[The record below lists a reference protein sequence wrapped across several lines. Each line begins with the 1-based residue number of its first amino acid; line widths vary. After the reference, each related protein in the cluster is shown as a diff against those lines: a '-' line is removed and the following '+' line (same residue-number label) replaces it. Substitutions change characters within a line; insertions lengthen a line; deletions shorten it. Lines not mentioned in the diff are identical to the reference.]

1 MLTRE
6 QAAALEAVLD
16 RRIGL
21 SSGELEPDVL
31 AQLGELGLLDAGRR
45 AEGEAAVAD
54 VAAGRA
60 FTWGT
65 AHLTHGDLLDAFT
78 AHCADEL
85 DDVEV
90 EESTR
95 TLLVARW
102 RRETSRVELRAGLV
116 RVERLAS
123 ETPTLL
129 VADAGND
136 GEAGALVQSYLDD
149 AELRA
154 RVLVFDPDRLEKTGA
169 VRSSLFVYFEWF
181 LRDVYGVKVLPA
193 PAFTR
198 GLIDRGIISLGMG

>member
-16 RRIGL
+16 GRIGL
-21 SSGELEPDVL
+21 RPDELAP
-31 AQLGELGLLDAGRR
+31 ELRTALDDAGLLDPARHGE
-45 AEGEAAVAD
+45 AEAAVAESA
-54 VAAGRA
+54 VARA
-60 FTWGT
+60 FTWG
-65 AHLTHGDLLDAFT
+65 AARLTHGELLQAFA
-78 AHCADEL
+78 AHCADDL
-85 DDVEV
+85 DDVVV
-90 EESTR
+90 EESTP

-116 RVERLAS
+116 GVGRLAS

-129 VADAGND
+129 VADAGD
-136 GEAGALVQSYLDD
+136 DAEAQALVGAFLDD

-181 LRDVYGVKVLPA
+181 LRDAYGVKVLPA

>member
-1 MLTRE
+1 MLTRP

-16 RRIGL
+16 ERIGL
-21 SSGELEPDVL
+21 LPEELEPETRTGLD
-31 AQLGELGLLDAGRR
+31 ELGLLDSARR
-45 AEGEAAVAD
+45 NEAEAAVAE
-54 VAAGRA
+54 AAAARA

-65 AHLTHGDLLDAFT
+65 SRLTHGELLQAFT

-85 DDVEV
+85 DDLEV
-90 EESTR
+90 EESTP

-102 RRETSRVELRAGLV
+102 RRETSRVELRAGLTGIGG
-116 RVERLAS
+116 LAS

-129 VADAGND
+129 IADGGDDAGAQALVESFLAD
-136 GEAGALVQSYLDD
+136 GE
-149 AELRA
+149 LRS

-169 VRSSLFVYFEWF
+169 VRSSVFVYFEWF
-181 LRDVYGVKVLPA
+181 LRDAYGVKVLPA

>member
-1 MLTRE
+1 LPEPLSRA

-16 RRIGL
+16 ERIGQASAGL
-21 SSGELEPDVL
+21 ELDPV
-31 AQLGELGLLDAGRR
+31 LLDPGRR
-45 AEGEAAVAD
+45 AEALAAVEEAAT
-54 VAAGRA
+54 GRR

-65 AHLTHGDLLDAFT
+65 ASLTHGELLAAFA
-78 AHCADEL
+78 AHCAEEL
-85 DDVEV
+85 EDVEV
-90 EESTR
+90 EESTP

-116 RVERLAS
+116 GVGRLAS

-129 VADAGND
+129 IADTGDDA
-136 GEAGALVQSYLDD
+136 EAQALVEEFLAD
-149 AELRA
+149 AELRS

-181 LRDVYGVKVLPA
+181 LRDTYGVKVLPA